1 MVCACRLTDRRRP
14 SRAKRCY
21 CCCSCPASFL
31 RFFYFFSSSILFGR
45 LLSSVQSISLSSVAL
60 VLAHFLNAILNASSS
75 SPVHAYFFLS
85 FFCSYF
91 LPLDRKKITTD
102 GRTADSCERWSKARA
117 EYILWRINKS
127 LSLEGPKERERDKS
141 ITVD

>member
-1 MVCACRLTDRRRP
+1 MCVPVDGSPAAITSQALLLLLLLP
-14 SRAKRCY
+14 SFFLKILLFFFFFHPFWPLAFL
-21 CCCSCPASFL
+21 CPIYL
-31 RFFYFFSSSILFGR
+31 
-45 LLSSVQSISLSSVAL
+45 SLSSVAL

-127 LSLEGPKERERDKS
+127 LSLEGPKERERQ
-141 ITVD
+141 VNNG

>member
-1 MVCACRLTDRRRP
+1 MH
-14 SRAKRCY
+14 
-21 CCCSCPASFL
+21 
-31 RFFYFFSSSILFGR
+31 R
-45 LLSSVQSISLSSVAL
+45 LLLQSTPISFYL
-60 VLAHFLNAILNASSS
+60 
-75 SPVHAYFFLS
+75 